1 MRKYQIYHFWC
12 QFSVVPNVTLFLS
25 KIDLFAAFMWG
36 YKKKFLDQFILIL
49 LFVFASTS
57 WNCQLLLPRDRSK
70 LNWNWR
76 EEKSWS
82 YIFNNNMEKLQCV
95 HVESQKRKMVNERA
109 GVRERKRDNCRAE
122 YYCNVNSIVLVLCC
136 LLFFRNNEDNI
147 LHCQWNEERSE
158 KR

>member
-1 MRKYQIYHFWC
+1 MF
-12 QFSVVPNVTLFLS
+12 T
-25 KIDLFAAFMWG
+25 
-36 YKKKFLDQFILIL
+36 
-49 LFVFASTS
+49 STS

-109 GVRERKRDNCRAE
+109 RVREKESGKSWWKAFTCHIFHEIFKLINE
-122 YYCNVNSIVLVLCC
+122 YLEINFLAHYFNIFHLLLVSRVVFVSNVVNNFHFLTTSTCQ
-136 LLFFRNNEDNI
+136 LFQYIIFF
-147 LHCQWNEERSE
+147 
-158 KR
+158 K